1 MHIKLTNGIP
11 ESYSIGQLRRD
22 NPQVSFPKSIPD
34 STLFE
39 YDVYPLKATERPA
52 FDSMTQRVE
61 EGTPARQRTKNPD
74 GTFKPDDPATPES
87 EAWEWV
93 QVWNLVALSADEV
106 AQRQAE
112 HAEQVRQQRAEA
124 YRQESDPLFFKAQR
138 GEATQQEWLAKV
150 EEIKARFPK

>member
-11 ESYSIGQLRRD
+11 EKYSIGQLRRD
-22 NPQVSFPKSIPD
+22 NPQVSFPKSIPAA
-34 STLFE
+34 TLAE
-39 YDVYPLKATERPA
+39 YDVYPLKATEQPA
-52 FDSMTQRVE
+52 FDPMTQRVE

-150 EEIKARFPK
+150 EEIKARFPE